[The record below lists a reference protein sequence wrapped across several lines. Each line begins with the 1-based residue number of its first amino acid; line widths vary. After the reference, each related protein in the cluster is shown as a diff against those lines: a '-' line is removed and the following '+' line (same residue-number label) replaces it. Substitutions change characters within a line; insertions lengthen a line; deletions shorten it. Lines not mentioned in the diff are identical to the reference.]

1 MGSPSLNKEVLL
13 HPGETSHVG
22 KHLSVTVVTSLRQH
36 RPGKL
41 TLCTEVCTS
50 RPSSAP
56 PEVLGLLW
64 GWFPSWSRPS
74 VRTECRAEG
83 ERGRGK
89 ESWGEKGFEEL
100 EAAIRSERGAAAG
113 RGFRVE
119 SRGGGGEG
127 PRIRGTGGLSA
138 EKSPSE
144 GPRSARG
151 GRKAEE
157 RFGVLTCPPSPCG
170 SGVPHP
176 TTSPSCLAGPR
187 RSRCFRLPRSRSPR
201 RRRWRRRCCYCCRPR
216 RRPGCPAVPWA
227 PPGPPCR
234 PHPRCC

>member
-127 PRIRGTGGLSA
+127 RAGR
-138 EKSPSE
+138 
-144 GPRSARG
+144 RSCGEAVV
-151 GRKAEE
+151 
-157 RFGVLTCPPSPCG
+157 GVYSPCG
-170 SGVPHP
+170 
-176 TTSPSCLAGPR
+176 
-187 RSRCFRLPRSRSPR
+187 F
-201 RRRWRRRCCYCCRPR
+201 
-216 RRPGCPAVPWA
+216 
-227 PPGPPCR
+227 PPGSEWTPVTCTKGTLSV
-234 PHPRCC
+234 HMVLK